1 MTTKPDNEILDSMW
15 NDPKNWKGLI
25 YFNRNDPRLWVPKI
39 APSFGWTLN
48 FANPYAYLMFAAII
62 VLVIACNYL

>member
-1 MTTKPDNEILDSMW
+1 MTTKPDKELLDSML

-25 YFNRNDPRLWVPKI
+25 YFNRNDSRLWVPKI

-48 FANPYAYLMFAAII
+48 FANPYAYVLFVGII
-62 VLVIACNYL
+62 LLAIACNYL